1 MEYYNESW
9 LALTLDIINTYDPY
23 YKVSERL
30 NTVDQLQE
38 LIQKHGMFLDKSPT
52 LKDVSVIRDFRDK
65 IRKQII
71 EASDKRL
78 SESLMEYES
87 RSSFQRSLYP
97 IGSGK
102 FKFVYHQLIGNNYSF
117 ADRIIAICAFTLG
130 EELVNKGRLR
140 LKQCASVPC
149 EEIFVD
155 HSKNGQQ
162 RFCSKRCST
171 RFHVKKHRG
180 S

>member
-1 MEYYNESW
+1 MEYYNETW
-9 LALTLDIINTYDPY
+9 LDLTLDIINTYDPY

-38 LIQKHGMFLDKSPT
+38 LIQKHGMFLDIPPT
-52 LKDVSVIRDFRDK
+52 LEDVSAIRNFRDK
-65 IRKQII
+65 IRKQIN
-71 EASDKRL
+71 EASDERL
-78 SESLMEYES
+78 TESLVEFEAK
-87 RSSFQRSLYP
+87 SSFQRTLYP
-97 IGSGK
+97 MGKGK
-102 FKFVYHQLIGNNYSF
+102 FKFVYHQLIGNNDSI

-130 EELVNKGRLR
+130 EQLVNKGRLR